1 MIEPLLDDPLVEFI
15 GEIGDHEKNEFL
27 GNALALLF
35 PIDWPEPFGLVM
47 IEAMATGTPVIGW
60 RKGSV
65 PKVVDEGV
73 TGFVVN
79 SIEGAVRAVEQIGGL
94 DRSAVRQQFEARFTA
109 SQMAFKYLAVY
120 EELVGS
126 NLSEFITFPSSSTW
140 DVDEPYVCDYDGKR
154 VRQ

>member
-1 MIEPLLDDPLVEFI
+1 VPQWSLFGGYI

-47 IEAMATGTPVIGW
+47 IEAMAMGTPVIGW

-65 PKVVDEGV
+65 PKIIDEGV

-79 SIEGAVRAVEQIGGL
+79 SIGDALRAVGQISGL
-94 DRSAVRQQFEARFTA
+94 DRSAVRQRFEARFTA

-120 EELVGS
+120 EELLAGS
-126 NLSEFITFPSSSTW
+126 TRKKLAKSVLIEKWMSIENDHTLQPLN
-140 DVDEPYVCDYDGKR
+140 GL
-154 VRQ
+154 